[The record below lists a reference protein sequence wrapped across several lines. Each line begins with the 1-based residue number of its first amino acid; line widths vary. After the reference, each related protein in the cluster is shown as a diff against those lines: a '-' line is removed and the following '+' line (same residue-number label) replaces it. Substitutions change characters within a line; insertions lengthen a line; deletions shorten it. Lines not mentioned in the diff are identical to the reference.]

1 MKLNNIA
8 SIRAFYN
15 RAGAAAAAAVAR
27 VIDSPTHMANRV
39 HNPPL
44 GALLGANTGFSH
56 TLARTRRTQQPTT
69 TKKQAK
75 PAPAALPRELH
86 ALQTVCV

>member
-15 RAGAAAAAAVAR
+15 RAGAAAAAVAR

-69 TKKQAK
+69 TKNRQNRRRQ
-75 PAPAALPRELH
+75 LN
-86 ALQTVCV
+86 